1 VSGRNGRASGFATGA
16 PPDVAR
22 LASDGLTLAYDGEP
36 VVVDLSL
43 VIPDGKISAIVG
55 PNACGKSTLLRGLAR
70 LLKPR
75 RGAVYLDGRQI
86 SSYPTREVALR
97 LGLLPQS
104 PSAPD
109 GLTVEDLVGRGRYP
123 HQGWLRQ
130 WSAQDEQAVE
140 RALALTHLTELRRR
154 PVDEL
159 SGGQRQ
165 RAWVALAVAQEAELM
180 LLDEPTTFLDMAHE
194 IEVLDLLHD
203 LNRVSGRTVVL
214 VIHDLNLAARYA
226 DQLIVMSKGRIK
238 AQGPPSEVISEQLL
252 RDVFGVECRVMRDP
266 VVGTAL
272 VIPISR
278 AERHGAAASL
288 ARGHPVG
295 NQSDPEDASDKE
307 EVLA

>member
-1 VSGRNGRASGFATGA
+1 MNGNGRHGHGLTPNGRQTDNA
-16 PPDVAR
+16 PISQSR
-22 LASDGLTLAYDGEP
+22 LSADALTLAYDGKP
-36 VVVDLSL
+36 VVTDLSVEIL
-43 VIPDGKISAIVG
+43 DGRITAIVG

-70 LLKPR
+70 LMKPR
-75 RGAVYLDGRQI
+75 GGAVYLDGRSI
-86 SSYPTREVALR
+86 SSYPTREVAVR

-104 PSAPD
+104 PAAPE

-130 WSAQDEQAVE
+130 WSADDERAVE
-140 RALALTHLTELRRR
+140 RALTLTDLVELRHR

-180 LLDEPTTFLDMAHE
+180 LLDEPTTFLDLAHE

-203 LNRVSGRTVVL
+203 LNRIEGRTIVL

-226 DQLIVMSKGRIK
+226 DQMIVMS
-238 AQGPPSEVISEQLL
+238 QGQIRAIGGPSVVISEPLL
-252 RDVFGVECRVMRDP
+252 RDVFGVECRVISDP
-266 VVGTAL
+266 ITGSSL

-278 AERHGAAASL
+278 SERNGAAADQT
-288 ARGHPVG
+288 AAGVP
-295 NQSDPEDASDKE
+295 ASPQ
-307 EVLA
+307 EVPA